1 MGKDKIRLT
10 ERDDKVKKTVAILLS
25 LSMLSVFS
33 GSVNAVRGD
42 DITAI
47 YVATDGNDG
56 GEGTKES
63 PFATLEKARDYIRN
77 LKKQGT
83 IGNDGAVVYIRG
95 GQYQRTKGFTLTAED
110 SGTENAPIVWRAYP
124 GEEVEFMGG
133 VNLAPKDFSKITDQ
147 AEKDKIGNSEAISK
161 IVYVDLDKYN
171 IKYVDTTKNGS
182 YTYTSYMEE
191 LTGKAP
197 TDYAPEVFVDG
208 VSYTVARYPNDR
220 DMIITDIIDKGSV
233 PRNATED
240 MTYEE
245 KFRPFKIKPEKK
257 DEERS
262 ARWGNAED
270 ALLYGKFFNDWADQT
285 VPLKSVENGVIESE
299 WPSLYSVS
307 KEKPFYIYNLLE
319 ELDIEGEY
327 YIDKAKNRL
336 YIYPPQS
343 NNYNVVL
350 TSLNDVMFDIN
361 GASYVTFK
369 NIDMTSNNLSFKISG
384 GSKKAVFDTGVI
396 RYNQA
401 RAGSIGDCT
410 ESGIKNYYIHDV
422 NGGVS
427 ISGGNNETLERA
439 NNFIEN
445 CEFEN
450 YARLQKTYNSAI
462 SVSGVGNRVVHNEI
476 HGAEHLA
483 MTPGGVNN
491 TIAYN
496 EFYDVCKNTDDAGVI
511 YGGRAYLLRGN
522 RIMYNYFHDIESET
536 TGSFGVHGVYLDDGF
551 SGGIVVGNVFEN
563 LTGTA
568 IFFAGKDN
576 YAANNIF
583 INVQKNAITNSPR
596 LMNGVGQGSGP
607 DVAQYL
613 LDSLKGI
620 PYKNEYWQKE
630 FPEVYNAET
639 DMFPKINV
647 NNVWV
652 RNLSYKSPAIA
663 GAQGE
668 NTSENNWKTDFDP
681 GFYDLA
687 NRNYLLKP
695 DAEVFKKIEGFEPVP
710 FTRMGRYSERAMD
723 RISDAVSLHINSP
736 YAFVKGEEKHI
747 DEANDEVVPVIIDDS
762 TYIPIRFV
770 SEGFGAEVD
779 YDDETEDATIIL
791 DGKSLIINSNTTMA
805 KKDGTEIDMEI
816 KPLLMNSR
824 LYVPLRKVSELLG
837 KQVFWDDLGLITI
850 SDTEN
855 LMDSDVDRELIDYI
869 SSELTIY

>member
-1 MGKDKIRLT
+1 M
-10 ERDDKVKKTVAILLS
+10 KKTAAILLS
-25 LSMLSVFS
+25 ISILSSFSVT
-33 GSVNAVRGD
+33 VNATRGENV
-42 DITAI
+42 TAI

-56 GEGTKES
+56 GNGTKEN
-63 PFATLEKARDYIRN
+63 PFASLEKAREHLRE
-77 LKKQGT
+77 LKKQGA
-83 IGNDGAVVYIRG
+83 IGTDGAVVYIRG
-95 GQYQRTKGFTLTAED
+95 GVYQRTKGFTLTAED

-133 VNLAPKDFSKITDQ
+133 VNLTAKDFSKVTDQ
-147 AEKDKIGNSEAISK
+147 AEKDKIGNAEATSK
-161 IVYVDLDKYN
+161 IVYVDLNKYN

-220 DMIITDIIDKGSV
+220 DMIITEIIDKGSE
-233 PRNATED
+233 PRYATED

-262 ARWGNAED
+262 ARWKNAEN
-270 ALLYGKFFNDWADQT
+270 ALLYGKFLQSWADQT
-285 VPLKSVENGVIESE
+285 VPLKSIENGVIESE
-299 WPSLYSVS
+299 WPSLYSVA
-307 KEKPFYIYNLLE
+307 KERPFYIYNLLE

-361 GASYVTFK
+361 GASYVTLK
-369 NIDMTSNNLSFKISG
+369 DINMTSNNLSFKISG
-384 GSKKAVFDTGVI
+384 GSKKAVFDSGFI

-401 RAGSIGDCT
+401 RAGNIGDCT
-410 ESGIKNYYIHDV
+410 ESGIKNYYIYDV

-427 ISGGNNETLERA
+427 ISGGDMETLEKA

-450 YARLQKTYNSAI
+450 FARLQKTYNSAI
-462 SVSGVGNRVVHNEI
+462 SVSGVGNRIVHNEI
-476 HGAEHLA
+476 HEAEHLA

-491 TIAYN
+491 IIAYN

-576 YAANNIF
+576 YAANNVF
-583 INVQKNAITNSPR
+583 INIGKNVITNSPR

-613 LDSLKGI
+613 LDSLKNI

-668 NTSENNWKTDFDP
+668 NTSENNWKTDSDP

-695 DAEVFKKIEGFEPVP
+695 DAEVFKKIEGFEPIP
-710 FTRMGRYSERAMD
+710 FTRMGRYSDRAME
-723 RISDAVSLHINSP
+723 RISNAVSLFVNSP
-736 YAFVKGEEKHI
+736 YAFVNADKKVI
-747 DEANDEVVPVIIDDS
+747 DEANEKVVPVIIDNS
-762 TYIPIRFV
+762 TYLPIRFI
-770 SEGFGAEVD
+770 SEGFGAKVE
-779 YDDETEDATIIL
+779 YNDETKDATITL
-791 DGKSLIINSNTTMA
+791 NGKSITINSNTTIA
-805 KKDGTEIDMEI
+805 KIDSEEIDMEV
-816 KPLLMNSR
+816 KPIVMNSR
-824 LYVPLRKVSELLG
+824 TYVPLRKVSELLD
-837 KQVFWDDLGLITI
+837 KKVTWDDSGLITV

-855 LMDSDVDRELIDYI
+855 LLDSNVDRELIDYI